1 MANKPEKTL
10 EQLKAEAEL
19 ANQAYRVALQ
29 AEEQKKKEEAERKKA
44 ELALQK
50 EKRKKEANDAIKN
63 AVNLVQEYI
72 EDYGSF
78 SITDDINDL
87 SFLGNLG
94 LLRWFL

>member
-1 MANKPEKTL
+1 MANKTEKTL

-19 ANQAYRVALQ
+19 ANQAYRLALQ

-50 EKRKKEANDAIKN
+50 EKRKKETDDAIKK

-78 SITDDINDL
+78 SINDDTNDL

>member
-19 ANQAYRVALQ
+19 AAMAYETAWK
-29 AEEQKKKEEAERKKA
+29 AEEKKKKEEADRKKA

-50 EKRKKEANDAIKN
+50 EQRKKEVDDAIKK
-63 AVNLVQEYI
+63 ASNLVKEYI

-78 SITDDINDL
+78 SISDDTNDL